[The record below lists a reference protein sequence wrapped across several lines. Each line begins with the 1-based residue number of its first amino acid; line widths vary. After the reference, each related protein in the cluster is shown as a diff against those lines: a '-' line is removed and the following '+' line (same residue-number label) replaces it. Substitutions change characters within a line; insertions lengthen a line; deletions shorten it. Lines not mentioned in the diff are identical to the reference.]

1 VGGWAGG
8 AGGSDCIENALAFK
22 LVYTRGIADF
32 IYHNRS
38 QAFQLPADPHDWFGV
53 AALMA
58 SWSIQNLG

>member
-1 VGGWAGG
+1 
-8 AGGSDCIENALAFK
+8 

-32 IYHNRS
+32 ISHNRS
-38 QAFQLPADPHDWFGV
+38 QAFHLPADPHDWFGV